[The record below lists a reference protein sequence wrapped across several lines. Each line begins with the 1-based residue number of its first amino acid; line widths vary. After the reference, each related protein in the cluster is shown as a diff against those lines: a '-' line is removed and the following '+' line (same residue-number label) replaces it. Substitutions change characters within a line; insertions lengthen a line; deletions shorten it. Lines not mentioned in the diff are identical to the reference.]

1 MKTVCRF
8 VMPTLVMLAIL
19 MSCVSPAAA
28 AASKAENLERGV
40 IGPVSA
46 NISWG
51 GFSDLSLIPGAG
63 LIPITSTE
71 TVFYIGFT
79 AGATADINNMVLYT
93 TARGSS
99 TITTVTPIT
108 FGGVSNPS
116 IDLANPSVCPVIEI
130 SQFNPCIVRL
140 DPTKLVLSALS
151 DYYLVIY
158 FTPDSNNAA
167 IGATVPR
174 FSLSSL
180 NGWYTSSD
188 LSRLAVGA
196 SIPSGNNGGQPE
208 FLMYVMND

>member
-1 MKTVCRF
+1 
-8 VMPTLVMLAIL
+8 MPTLMMLAIL
-19 MSCVSPAAA
+19 MSCVSQAAA

-46 NISWG
+46 NVSWG
-51 GFSDLSLIPGAG
+51 GFSDLSLVPGAG
-63 LIPITSTE
+63 LIPISSTQ

-79 AGATADINNMVLYT
+79 AGATADVNNMVLYT

-99 TITTVTPIT
+99 TITAVTPIT
-108 FGGVSNPS
+108 LGGVSNPS
-116 IDLANPSVCPVIEI
+116 IDLANPTVCPVIEI
-130 SQFNPCIVRL
+130 SEFNPCIVRL

-158 FTPDSNNAA
+158 FTPDDSNNGA

-180 NGWYTSSD
+180 NGWYISGD
-188 LSRLAVGA
+188 ESRLTVGA
-196 SIPSGNNGGQPE
+196 SIPSGNDGGQPD

>member
-1 MKTVCRF
+1 
-8 VMPTLVMLAIL
+8 
-19 MSCVSPAAA
+19 
-28 AASKAENLERGV
+28 
-40 IGPVSA
+40 
-46 NISWG
+46 
-51 GFSDLSLIPGAG
+51 
-63 LIPITSTE
+63 
-71 TVFYIGFT
+71 
-79 AGATADINNMVLYT
+79 
-93 TARGSS
+93 
-99 TITTVTPIT
+99 VTPIT